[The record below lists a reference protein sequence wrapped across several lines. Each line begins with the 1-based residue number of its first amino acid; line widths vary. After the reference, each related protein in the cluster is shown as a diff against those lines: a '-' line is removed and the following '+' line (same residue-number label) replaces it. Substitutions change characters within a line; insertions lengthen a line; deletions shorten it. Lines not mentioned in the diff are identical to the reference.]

1 MFCIFNDMIKKM
13 QKWEKKIETLR
24 KLIAQHNMG
33 LQP

>member
-13 QKWEKKIETLR
+13 QKRKKIETLH